1 MREHEILPEPTWE
14 QQALDTCFQHA
25 YSLQEAL
32 NQCENFEQA
41 SSLAYEHIPVLN
53 DLFPYLHHQVLI
65 SGEGVMPLIDENNM
79 MEAEAWLKDQQ
90 ANGIHVGFGLIDID
104 RRPDN
109 YDFRLMQ
116 RILIGQSHNQP
127 FASVEIRQ
135 WVYKHFD
142 LHSQIIPNVELE
154 SVLSS
159 SEYKTVFDVH
169 PLQAAFKYSEEFV
182 KLVRSTTFRRLN
194 RGQQRRVADDLIY
207 QANQRAVLRDFGVS
221 ADLEY
226 GYIAIR
232 EKNTTSYL
240 PLNLEK
246 VVISGKCLGLESLES
261 QNLGVDAIRRDKDL
275 LAKDAGLCMVI
286 EPDNSTRQGLNL
298 ELGQLMYLPLHNQ
311 EIEVELYSQ
320 AEAT

>member
-14 QQALDTCFQHA
+14 QQALDTCFQYA

-32 NQCENFEQA
+32 NQCDTFEQA
-41 SSLAYEHIPVLN
+41 SFLADEHIPVLN
-53 DLFPYLHHQVLI
+53 NLFPYLNHHVLI

-79 MEAEAWLKDQQ
+79 MEAEAWLKDQH

-116 RILIGQSHNQP
+116 RILIGQSHSQP
-127 FASVEIRQ
+127 FASVESRQ

-159 SEYKTVFDVH
+159 SEYKTAFDAH
-169 PLQAAFKYSEEFV
+169 PLQAAFKYSDEFV

-207 QANQRAVLRDFGVS
+207 RANQCAVLRDFGVS

-232 EKNTTSYL
+232 ENNTTSYL

-246 VVISGKCLGLESLES
+246 VVVSGKCLGLESLES

-311 EIEVELYSQ
+311 EIEVVLHDQ
-320 AEAT
+320 AEVT